1 MSVSSTA
8 IPAETSPADDTETKS
23 TRRSRVSGIDRAL
36 QVIDYLYET
45 GAPAGPYAIAKA
57 IKAPLSTVYVTID
70 DLVEKNMLA
79 RNADGAIWLG
89 ARLYHYGLA
98 YARSLDFMSVATH
111 EMHDLCREANE
122 AVQLCGRDGDH
133 MLVLA
138 MADGPSP
145 FQVASRVGTRVPLN
159 WTASGRLLV
168 GHLAASERVELFRRC
183 ARTSPT
189 GRAEIDAT
197 SLSEAA
203 AKAFDERLSIQ
214 IAESDYAVACIA
226 SPICDRDG
234 QCVATI
240 SIVLPEQKVLSDEGR
255 YTNQVRTSAAKIEKL
270 MGWRNH

>member
-1 MSVSSTA
+1 MSASSIAT
-8 IPAETSPADDTETKS
+8 PAETPPADDTDNKS
-23 TRRSRVSGIDRAL
+23 ARRSRVSGIDRAL

-168 GHLAASERVELFRRC
+168 GHLPANERVELFKRC

-189 GRAEIDAT
+189 GRAEIDAA

-240 SIVLPEQKVLSDEGR
+240 SIVLPEQKVLSDESR
-255 YTNQVRTSAAKIEKL
+255 YTSQVRASAAKIEKL
-270 MGWRNH
+270 MGWRDH

>member
-1 MSVSSTA
+1 VSASSIAT
-8 IPAETSPADDTETKS
+8 PAETPPADDTDNKS
-23 TRRSRVSGIDRAL
+23 ARRSRVSGIDRAL
-36 QVIDYLYET
+36 QGIDYLYET

-168 GHLAASERVELFRRC
+168 GHLPANERVELFKRC

-189 GRAEIDAT
+189 GRAEIDAA

-240 SIVLPEQKVLSDEGR
+240 SIVLPEQKVLSDESR
-255 YTNQVRTSAAKIEKL
+255 YTSQVRASAAKIEKL
-270 MGWRNH
+270 MGWRDH

>member
-1 MSVSSTA
+1 MSVSSSTNT
-8 IPAETSPADDTETKS
+8 AETSPADDTETKS

-145 FQVASRVGTRVPLN
+145 FQVAR
-159 WTASGRLLV
+159 A
-168 GHLAASERVELFRRC
+168 LA
-183 ARTSPT
+183 
-189 GRAEIDAT
+189 
-197 SLSEAA
+197 
-203 AKAFDERLSIQ
+203 
-214 IAESDYAVACIA
+214 
-226 SPICDRDG
+226 
-234 QCVATI
+234 
-240 SIVLPEQKVLSDEGR
+240 PECR
-255 YTNQVRTSAAKIEKL
+255 
-270 MGWRNH
+270 

>member
-1 MSVSSTA
+1 MRVSSTV

-79 RNADGAIWLG
+79 RNADGAIWRG

-168 GHLAASERVELFRRC
+168 GHLAENERIELFKRC

-240 SIVLPEQKVLSDEGR
+240 SIVLPEQKVLSDESR
-255 YTNQVRTSAAKIEKL
+255 YTSQVRASAAKIEKL